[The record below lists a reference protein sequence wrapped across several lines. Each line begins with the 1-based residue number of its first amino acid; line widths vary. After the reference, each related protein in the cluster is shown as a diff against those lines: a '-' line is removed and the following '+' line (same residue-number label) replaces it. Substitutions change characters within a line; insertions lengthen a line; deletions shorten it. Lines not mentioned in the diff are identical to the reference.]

1 MKNTRVRA
9 IADTA
14 VASAIGALFI
24 IIMVYV
30 APLSAL
36 MSFTIGIP
44 IVYIAFK
51 WDWRFACLC
60 AVCSALS
67 AFVLIGDILSLGL
80 IMLIYALPSLAFG
93 ICISKGIKTS
103 GAVAASAL
111 TSVVGLVAELVLLNG
126 DGNGILNLIK
136 GVTDNMEQTLG
147 VAVSQAGV
155 LPEGDVTVMISEM
168 VEKTADMFMLYLPSF
183 VIIGAAIYSYCS
195 SAFSLFVLKRIGLK
209 NIPNMKFYMLK
220 ASKSM
225 CIVMIVLFIIC
236 TGNTSSGVYMAAL
249 ENLLFIL
256 TSAIAVCGLA
266 AIDYKLKNSIK
277 SGYVRAIIYI
287 SVFFTG
293 FAFASVITSVL
304 TVVGFVDGMRGMRS
318 VEKVGGKNEN

>member
-30 APLSAL
+30 APLATL
-36 MSFTIGIP
+36 MPFTIGIP
-44 IVYIAFK
+44 TVYIACK

-67 AFVLIGDILSLGL
+67 AFILIGDILSLGL

-93 ICISKGIKTS
+93 ICISKEIKPL

-111 TSVVGLVAELVLLNG
+111 TAVVGLVAELMLLNG

-136 GVTDNMEQTLG
+136 GITDNMEQTLG
-147 VAVSQAGV
+147 AAVSQAGV
-155 LPEGDVTVMISEM
+155 LPESDTAVVISEM
-168 VEKTADMFMLYLPSF
+168 LENTVDMFMLYLPSF
-183 VIIGAAIYSYCS
+183 VIIGAAVYSYCS
-195 SAFSLFVLKRIGLK
+195 SAFSLFILKRVGLK
-209 NIPNMKFYMLK
+209 NLPTMKFYMLQ

-225 CIVMIVLFIIC
+225 CIVTVVLFIMC
-236 TGNTSSGVYMAAL
+236 TGNTSNGVYMAAL
-249 ENLLFIL
+249 QNLLFIL

-266 AIDYKLKNSIK
+266 AIDYKLKNSIR

-287 SVFFTG
+287 AVFFTG

-304 TVVGFVDGMRGMRS
+304 TVVGFVDRMRGIRE

>member
-14 VASAIGALFI
+14 VASAIGSLFI

-30 APLSAL
+30 APLATL
-36 MSFTIGIP
+36 MPFTIGIP
-44 IVYIAFK
+44 IVYIACK

-80 IMLIYALPSLAFG
+80 LMLIYALPSLAFG
-93 ICISKGIKTS
+93 ICISKGIKPF
-103 GAVAASAL
+103 GAVAVSGLVA
-111 TSVVGLVAELVLLNG
+111 VVGLVVELMLLNG

-136 GVTDNMEQTLG
+136 GITDNMEQTLG
-147 VAVSQAGV
+147 AAVSQAGV
-155 LPEGDVTVMISEM
+155 LPESDVTVVISEM
-168 VEKTADMFMLYLPSF
+168 LENTADMFMLYLPSF
-183 VIIGAAIYSYCS
+183 VIIGAAVYSYCS
-195 SAFSLFVLKRIGLK
+195 SAFSLFILKRAGLK
-209 NIPNMKFYMLK
+209 NLPNMKFYMLQ

-225 CIVMIVLFIIC
+225 CIVTVVLFIIC

-266 AIDYKLKNSIK
+266 AIDYKLKNSIR

-287 SVFFTG
+287 AVFFTS

-304 TVVGFVDGMRGMRS
+304 TVLGFVDGMRGMRS